1 MFFFGKKKPKAQYIC
16 YMSKILKYKNILKT
30 FQDNHKA
37 QNVIL
42 LYFFD
47 QTKEEMSK
55 LLQISGIQAQDITV
69 GSLPTAE
76 FNFLNARA
84 LKGKA
89 MPKADAIYVL
99 ELHPFFSINE
109 IPLEAMIEANDKEM
123 LTLKYF
129 SGMDEI
135 IPLAFPD
142 GKLLDMMKK
151 LGMQEDEAIEHNMVT
166 KSLQRAT
173 QKIESDIAIHN
184 DVTISLQE
192 WATANKYL

>member
-1 MFFFGKKKPKAQYIC
+1 MFFFGKKKPKAQYVC
-16 YMSKILKYKNILKT
+16 YMSKILKYKNVLKT
-30 FQDNHKA
+30 FSENPKA

-47 QTKEEMSK
+47 QTRVEMGK
-55 LLQISGIQAQDITV
+55 LLEVSGIRAQDMAV
-69 GSLPTAE
+69 ADLPTVE
-76 FNFLNARA
+76 FNFLNARE
-84 LKGKA
+84 LKGKY

-109 IPLEAMIEANDKEM
+109 IPMEAMIDANDKEM
-123 LTLKYF
+123 MELIYF

-142 GKLLDMMKK
+142 GKLVNMMAK
-151 LGMQEDEAIEHNMVT
+151 LNMDENEAIEHSMVT

-173 QKIESDIAIHN
+173 QKIEADINVRN
-184 DVTISLQE
+184 DVRSSLEE
-192 WATANKYL
+192 WIAANVI